1 MGKATYGVGKQKII
15 KFPVRFQ
22 LKAIFDNS
30 ISSDQHINNLKKVL
44 LKLSIEFYQFTSK
57 LSSNAKYI
65 SISVPVKIDNQKAFD
80 QLYTELILIP
90 AIKYA
95 L

>member
-1 MGKATYGVGKQKII
+1 MGKTTNGMGKQENI

-30 ISSDQHINNLKKVL
+30 IASDEHINNLKKVL
-44 LKLSIEFYQFTSK
+44 LKLSVEFHQFTSK

-65 SISVPVKIDNQKAFD
+65 SISVPVKIDDKKTFD
-80 QLYTELILIP
+80 QLYSELKLIP